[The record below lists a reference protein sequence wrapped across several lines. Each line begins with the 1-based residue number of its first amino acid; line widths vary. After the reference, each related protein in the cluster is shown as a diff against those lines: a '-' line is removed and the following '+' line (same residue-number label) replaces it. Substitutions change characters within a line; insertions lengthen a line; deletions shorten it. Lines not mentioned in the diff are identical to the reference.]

1 MKGDPMST
9 AGVIIYRINQ
19 DGSLDGRWTHPE
31 LKGMTGTERA
41 TGGTPGKWEG
51 VYDAEIYVGG
61 QEAIFRGSLE
71 IRPMGA
77 AYTLNWVGT
86 QIPPSGNSSTYT
98 GIGLVEADNVL
109 VAAFQESAPP
119 SG

>member
-1 MKGDPMST
+1 
-9 AGVIIYRINQ
+9 
-19 DGSLDGRWTHPE
+19 
-31 LKGMTGTERA
+31 MTGTERA

-51 VYDAEIYVGG
+51 VDDAEIYVGG

-86 QIPPSGNSSTYT
+86 QNSAERQFVNIYRDRPCRSRQCARRRFPGKCAAKRKSG
-98 GIGLVEADNVL
+98 
-109 VAAFQESAPP
+109 VAINLATDELNMR
-119 SG
+119 